1 MRISRRIFMANKD
14 INIKFKNCKIDF
26 ENGSIVEHLKDE
38 ILEHRISDVFKDYDV
53 NQNQRFFD
61 LTLKESSEIRP
72 EG

>member
-1 MRISRRIFMANKD
+1 MANKD

-26 ENGSIVEHLKDE
+26 EKGSIIEHLKDE